1 MIYDEQSHTSNV
13 KLKQIMK
20 KFSNTYIFIYI
31 TALVVVIA
39 VVLTLV
45 STGLKPRRDRN
56 KQAEKCQQILRA
68 AGHDID
74 RSKAVDAFSNLAV
87 PLTEDGRKYKV
98 VCSDGT
104 YGIAIRLDGKGL
116 WGPIWGYAVTNIE
129 GTILKGVAFDHKS
142 ETPGLGAKIT
152 DEAFQ
157 KSFEG
162 KKLYDKDGN
171 FVSVR
176 VLKPGTSTD
185 IAEDN
190 RVDAISGATITSRG
204 VDQMMQC
211 SIHNSQ
217 LTKHN

>member
-1 MIYDEQSHTSNV
+1 
-13 KLKQIMK
+13 MK
-20 KFSNTYIFIYI
+20 KFSNTYIFLYI

-56 KQAEKCQQILRA
+56 KQAETYQQILQA

-74 RSKAVDAFSNLAV
+74 RSKAVAAFANLAE
-87 PLTEDGRKYKV
+87 PLTDDGQQYRV
-98 VCSDGT
+98 ICSDGT
-104 YGIAIRLDGKGL
+104 YGIALRLDGKGL
-116 WGPIWGYAVTNIE
+116 WGPIWGYAVISEDGQT
-129 GTILKGVAFDHKS
+129 LKGISLDHKS

-152 DEAFQ
+152 EEAFL
-157 KSFEG
+157 KSFKG

-176 VLKPGTSTD
+176 VLKPGTSTE
-185 IAEDN
+185 IAEEN

-204 VDQMMQC
+204 VDEMLQGIK
-211 SIHNSQ
+211 SDN
-217 LTKHN
+217 

>member
-1 MIYDEQSHTSNV
+1 
-13 KLKQIMK
+13 MK

-45 STGLKPRRDRN
+45 STGLKPRRDLN
-56 KQAEKCQQILRA
+56 KQAEMCQQILRA

-74 RSKAVDAFSNLAV
+74 RLKAAEAFPHLAV
-87 PLTEDGRKYKV
+87 PLTEDGRQYSII
-98 VCSDGT
+98 CADGSK
-104 YGIAIRLDGKGL
+104 GIALRLDGKGL
-116 WGPIWGYAVTNIE
+116 WGPIWGYVVLTE
-129 GTILKGVAFDHKS
+129 DGTTIKGVAFDHKS

-152 DEAFQ
+152 EAAFM

-171 FVSVR
+171 YVSVR
-176 VLKPGTSTD
+176 VLKPGTSPE
-185 IAEDN
+185 IAKEN

-204 VDQMMQC
+204 VDEMMQS

-217 LTKHN
+217 FTIHN

>member
-1 MIYDEQSHTSNV
+1 MGRSKNRQV
-13 KLKQIMK
+13 KIMK
-20 KFSNTYIFIYI
+20 KFSNTYIFVYI
-31 TALVVVIA
+31 TALVTVIA

-56 KQAEKCQQILRA
+56 KEAEKCQQILRA

-87 PLTEDGRKYKV
+87 PLTDDGRQYQI
-98 VCSDGT
+98 VCADGT
-104 YGIAIRLDGKGL
+104 KGIAIRLDGKGL
-116 WGPIWGYAVTNIE
+116 WGPIWGYAVLSEDGKTV
-129 GTILKGVAFDHKS
+129 KGVCFDHKS

-152 DEAFQ
+152 DEAFM

-171 FVSVR
+171 YVSVR
-176 VLKPGTSTD
+176 VLKPGTSAE
-185 IAEDN
+185 IAEEN

-204 VDQMMQC
+204 VDQMMKEELVLE
-211 SIHNSQ
+211 INHF
-217 LTKHN
+217 

>member
-1 MIYDEQSHTSNV
+1 
-13 KLKQIMK
+13 MK
-20 KFSNTYIFIYI
+20 KFSNTYIFLYV

-74 RSKAVDAFSNLAV
+74 RSKAVAAFTNLAE
-87 PLTEDGRKYKV
+87 PLTDDGRQYRV
-98 VCSDGT
+98 VCADGT
-104 YGIAIRLDGKGL
+104 EGVAFRLDGKGL
-116 WGPIWGYAVTNIE
+116 WGPIWGYAVVSEDGQT
-129 GTILKGVAFDHKS
+129 LKGVSFDHKS

-152 DEAFQ
+152 EQSFL

-176 VLKPGTSTD
+176 VLKPGTASE
-185 IAEDN
+185 IAAEN
-190 RVDAISGATITSRG
+190 RVDAISGATLTSKG
-204 VDQMMQC
+204 VDKMLE
-211 SIHNSQ
+211 Q
-217 LTKHN
+217 LETISLSSPEGASAR

>member
-1 MIYDEQSHTSNV
+1 
-13 KLKQIMK
+13 MK
-20 KFSNTYIFIYI
+20 KFSNTYIFLYI

-56 KQAEKCQQILRA
+56 RQAETYQQILQA

-74 RSKAVDAFSNLAV
+74 RSKAVAAFANLAE
-87 PLTEDGRKYKV
+87 PLTDDGQQYRV
-98 VCSDGT
+98 ICSDGT
-104 YGIAIRLDGKGL
+104 YGIALRLDGKGL
-116 WGPIWGYAVTNIE
+116 WGPIWGYAVISEDGQT
-129 GTILKGVAFDHKS
+129 LKGISLDHKS

-152 DEAFQ
+152 EEAFL
-157 KSFEG
+157 KSFKG

-176 VLKPGTSTD
+176 VLKPGTSTE
-185 IAEDN
+185 IAEEN

-204 VDQMMQC
+204 VDEMLQGIK
-211 SIHNSQ
+211 SDN
-217 LTKHN
+217 

>member
-1 MIYDEQSHTSNV
+1 
-13 KLKQIMK
+13 MK
-20 KFSNTYIFIYI
+20 KGSNTYIFLYI

-56 KQAEKCQQILRA
+56 KEMEKCQQILRA

-87 PLTEDGRKYKV
+87 PLTDDGRQYRV

-104 YGIAIRLDGKGL
+104 SGIAIRLDGKGL
-116 WGPIWGYAVTNIE
+116 WGPIWGYAVLSE
-129 GTILKGVAFDHKS
+129 DGTTLKGVTFDHKS

-152 DEAFQ
+152 DEVFQ
-157 KSFEG
+157 NSFKG

-176 VLKPGTSTD
+176 VLKAGRDPEVA
-185 IAEDN
+185 AEN

-204 VDQMMQC
+204 VDEMM
-211 SIHNSQ
+211 NAQ
-217 LTKHN
+217 LRMKNDE

>member
-1 MIYDEQSHTSNV
+1 
-13 KLKQIMK
+13 MK
-20 KFSNTYIFIYI
+20 NFTNTYIFLYI
-31 TALVVVIA
+31 TALVVIIA

-74 RSKAVDAFSNLAV
+74 RSKAVEAFSRLAE
-87 PLTEDGRKYKV
+87 PLTEDGQRYRV
-98 VCSDGT
+98 ICSDGT
-104 YGIAIRLDGKGL
+104 AGIAVRLDGKGL
-116 WGPIWGYAVTNIE
+116 WGPIWGYAVISEDGQTV
-129 GTILKGVAFDHKS
+129 KGVTFDHKS

-162 KKLYDKDGN
+162 KKLYDKDGH

-176 VLKPGTSTD
+176 VLKAGKNPE
-185 IAEDN
+185 IAAEN

-204 VDQMMQC
+204 VDEMMGRIA
-211 SIHNSQ
+211 IHN
-217 LTKHN
+217 

>member
-1 MIYDEQSHTSNV
+1 
-13 KLKQIMK
+13 MK
-20 KFSNTYIFIYI
+20 KYSNTYIFIYI

-45 STGLKPRRDRN
+45 STGLKPRRDLN
-56 KQAEKCQQILRA
+56 KQAEMCQQILRA

-74 RSKAVDAFSNLAV
+74 RSKAAEAFPHLAV
-87 PLTEDGRKYKV
+87 PLTEDGRQYSII
-98 VCSDGT
+98 CADGSK
-104 YGIAIRLDGKGL
+104 GIALRLDGKGL
-116 WGPIWGYAVTNIE
+116 WGPIWGYVVLTE
-129 GTILKGVAFDHKS
+129 DGTTIKGVAFDHKS

-152 DEAFQ
+152 EAAFM

-171 FVSVR
+171 YVSVR
-176 VLKPGTSTD
+176 VLKPGTSPE
-185 IAEDN
+185 IAKEN

-204 VDQMMQC
+204 VDEMMQS

-217 LTKHN
+217 FTIHNSQLMP